1 MNWHTL
7 TILHAVPTLFL
18 TGLIWFVQVVHYPLF
33 AWVGER
39 EFAAWE
45 REHCRRIT
53 WVVLPLML
61 AEVALAAWLWW
72 QAPPEWRGWCT
83 IGLVLLGIVWASTF
97 LVQVPCHE
105 RLARGLDHPTVRRLV
120 RTNWMRT
127 AAWTA
132 RGVVA
137 VILAV
142 G

>member
-33 AWVGER
+33 ARVGER
-39 EFAAWE
+39 EFVAWE

-53 WVVLPLML
+53 WVVMPLML
-61 AEVALAAWLWW
+61 TEVALATWLWW
-72 QAPPEWRGWCT
+72 QAPPEWRTWAAA
-83 IGLVLLGIVWASTF
+83 GLVLLGIVWASTF

-105 RLARGLDHPTVRRLV
+105 RLARGLDRPTVRRLV
-120 RTNWMRT
+120 RTNWLRT
-127 AAWTA
+127 AAWTG

-137 VILAV
+137 VVLAV